1 MDTQPV
7 HVCHTGWQPQV
18 SSGGKKGQW
27 EVLTG
32 GGRDPKPLWVG
43 QKVQSPFVY
52 DVMT

>member
-7 HVCHTGWQPQV
+7 HLCHTGRQLQV

-32 GGRDPKPLWVG
+32 GERDPKPLWVG
-43 QKVQSPFVY
+43 QKVQSAFVY